1 MPVIHVLDENTIN
14 QIAAGEV
21 VERPSAV
28 VKELVENAI
37 DAMATVITVEI
48 KDGGTSLIRVTDNG
62 CGIPADQVEEAFVR
76 HATSKILDVSDLDHI
91 ISLGFRGEALSS
103 ITAVA
108 MVEIVT
114 KTREALTG
122 TRLVIDGGVK
132 KSLDEIGS
140 PEGTTILVR
149 NLFYNTPARKK
160 FLKSNVTEGNYIA
173 ELMERLAQAHPEIS
187 FKFVTNNQVKL
198 HTGGNGD
205 LQSVIYHIYGRE
217 TAKNLVPIHY
227 DVDGIRI
234 EGFVGK
240 PVVSRGNR
248 AAENYFING
257 RYVKNAVIFK
267 AIEEAYHPYLMSH
280 RYPFTSLAVTIDA
293 SRVDVNVH
301 PTKMEVRFRDSELIF
316 QAFYH
321 AISDALAGKNMTVEV
336 TAVEKK
342 PETAKEEKIPEPF
355 ETKRMATETSLKQVK
370 PNATLPK
377 KNLEFDIDQLPN
389 VLKEPPL
396 YHVNEAAGEVQK
408 IGEKIPVM
416 KPEQLTITFEEPVN
430 LMEAK
435 GQEDYR
441 IIGQVFETYWLVEY
455 GKELFYIDQHAAHEK
470 VLYEKAYA
478 HYKEKQLT
486 SQMLLPPLILS
497 VTARQE
503 EVLLANLNLL
513 AELGFEIEPFGGREY
528 QVRSIPADLYNLNEV
543 DLLIEFLDG
552 IDLETGQK
560 QTPELILS
568 RLATM
573 SCKAAVKGGDHLSKE
588 EAQALIDALMKLE
601 YPYHCPHGRPVI
613 VSVSKKELEKR
624 FKRIV

>member
-601 YPYHCPHGRPVI
+601 DPYHCPHGRPVI